1 MILNIGCGH
10 LNRDRGEIGMDIN
23 PACNPDVLGSVEAI
37 PFPDE
42 SFESLK
48 AVHVLEH
55 IENIVQAMDEC
66 HRVLKKNGRFHIRV
80 PLFPTLGSIADPTHK
95 RYFIPETFRYFT
107 QEGALSGLK
116 NIWQLGSINT
126 TEQEIYCVL
135 RKA

>member
-1 MILNIGCGH
+1 
-10 LNRDRGEIGMDIN
+10 MDIN